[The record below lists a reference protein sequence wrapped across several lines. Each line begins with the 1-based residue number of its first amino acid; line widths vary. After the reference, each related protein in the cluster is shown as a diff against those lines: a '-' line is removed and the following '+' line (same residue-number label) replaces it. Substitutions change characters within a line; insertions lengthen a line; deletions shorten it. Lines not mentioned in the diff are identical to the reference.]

1 MNDNLP
7 LNRLLKEAALHS
19 PFGEASGFG
28 FETRLRAALKD
39 SSLTTA
45 DWVAKFSW
53 RFFATCFPVLI
64 ALAVFLTMQHQLAL
78 PDGVGGLVTHWM
90 EFLPLGI

>member
-1 MNDNLP
+1 MNNHHP

-39 SSLTTA
+39 PSLTTT

-53 RFFATCFPVLI
+53 RFSAACFPVLI
-64 ALAVFLTMQHQLAL
+64 AIAVFLTVQHQLVL
-78 PDGVGGLVTHWM
+78 PDGVGGIVTHCM
-90 EFLPLGI
+90 EFFPLGI